1 MKKTYITPEN
11 TVVRLNVEQMVCE
24 SYQKRGE
31 TPYVQGAGNGTSDI
45 IDADNLGREAINTPD
60 AWDNEW

>member
-24 SYQKRGE
+24 SFQKRGV
-31 TPYVQGAGNGTSDI
+31 TPYLKGGGNGTSDI
-45 IDADNLGREAINTPD
+45 NDADNLGREAINTPD
-60 AWDNEW
+60 AWEEW